1 MNTDS
6 PTELWHSITLN
17 TSYATLQGRFKKS
30 QQGSPTPT
38 IPKPH
43 ERAMLSCCPDVPLFN
58 ILHVSS
64 PRISSSL
71 HYHKER
77 RVHNMQMMPFGRP
90 SSTPTP
96 SSPCDYCGAPWF
108 HEAESFSTA
117 NAEGCTSAH
126 VGLKTL
132 IAQTNT
138 ARKKRYWD
146 LDRP

>member
-1 MNTDS
+1 MAQ
-6 PTELWHSITLN
+6 LTLN
-17 TSYATLQGRFKKS
+17 TSYATLQGRLKKS

-43 ERAMLSCCPDVPLFN
+43 GRAMLSCCPDVPPFN
-58 ILHVSS
+58 TFCTSAS

-71 HYHKER
+71 RYHKER
-77 RVHNMQMMPFGRP
+77 RVHNMHMMPFGRP

-117 NAEGCTSAH
+117 NAEGCTSAP
-126 VGLKTL
+126 VGLKTF
-132 IAQTNT
+132 IAQTKT

-146 LDRP
+146 FNRP